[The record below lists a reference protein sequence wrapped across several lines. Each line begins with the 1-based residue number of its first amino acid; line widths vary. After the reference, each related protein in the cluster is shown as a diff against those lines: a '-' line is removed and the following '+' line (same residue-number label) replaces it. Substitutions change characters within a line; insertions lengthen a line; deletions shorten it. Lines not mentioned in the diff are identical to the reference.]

1 MMRLLTVSGEL
12 AFNMTVLVNG
22 LRFNFFSKHC
32 QLSVEL
38 IESTA
43 KKACA
48 ATSFVGQQSGHVGR
62 GWQYIIKR
70 ANSKVFQLIRVPYML
85 PTPSFP
91 CLGKPLALCT
101 PWNLAPET
109 FSYSICL
116 IGCCI
121 SQ

>member
-70 ANSKVFQLIRVPYML
+70 QTPKSFYLSGYHTCSLHPPFLASENPLLYVPPGTL
-85 PTPSFP
+85 RPKPSHILFV
-91 CLGKPLALCT
+91 
-101 PWNLAPET
+101 
-109 FSYSICL
+109 
-116 IGCCI
+116 
-121 SQ
+121 